1 MHYKTYKL
9 IPWPYCKLIID
20 YLLDNE
26 YDLFK
31 QCYQVDNGWLVP
43 IEALDIVCPHKFYE

>member
-31 QCYQVDNGWLVP
+31 QCYQADNGWLVP
-43 IEALDIVCPHKFYE
+43 IEALDIAWPYKFYE